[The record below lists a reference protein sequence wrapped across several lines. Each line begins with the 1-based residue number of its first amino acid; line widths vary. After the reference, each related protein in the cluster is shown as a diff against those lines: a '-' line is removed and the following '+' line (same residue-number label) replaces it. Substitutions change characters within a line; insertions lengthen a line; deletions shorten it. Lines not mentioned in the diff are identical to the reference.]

1 MKHMHKFFRGI
12 IPFSL
17 FAILHVTKIYAQDK
31 ASEVKTMVD
40 SRQFTF
46 RAQTALP
53 MSGRSKQLTSEYYL
67 KVFKDSA
74 ISELPYFGRA
84 YSASYGATEGG
95 FHFTTTK
102 FDYSSTPGKKGGW
115 EISIKPKD
123 VRDFREFSLS
133 ISDNGYGT
141 LQAFSSNR
149 QPISFH
155 GYIGSGQ

>member
-1 MKHMHKFFRGI
+1 MHKFFKGI
-12 IPFSL
+12 IPFSF
-17 FAILHVTKIYAQDK
+17 FAILHSTNTYAQDK
-31 ASEVKTMVD
+31 TSEVKNMVD
-40 SRQFTF
+40 SRQFIF
-46 RAQTALP
+46 HAQSALP
-53 MSGRSKQLTSEYYL
+53 MSGGRKQLTSEYYL

-123 VRDFREFSLS
+123 VRDVREFSLS
-133 ISDNGYGT
+133 ISDSGYGT
-141 LQAFSSNR
+141 LQAFSNNR
-149 QPISFH
+149 QPISFN
-155 GYIGSGQ
+155 GYISSGP